1 MGIVSSIKF
10 KFTLWYLLVLTLL
23 LAGLSVA
30 TYAYLSHS
38 MYESLDNS
46 LIVRADQLRGDRRV
60 IETIAQGAFEE
71 ELGEVVVLYYERNGE
86 IHSVSRRDVQIQ
98 LDAASVKDAIQ
109 GQSNLNTV
117 AVEGAGTM
125 RFRFV
130 PFSSDRPVPALLRR
144 GRGQVPVGIA
154 IQSAALAVGQPT
166 KHIEEALNELLRM
179 LFVAFPLTLIV
190 AGVGGV
196 FLARRA
202 LKPVDQ
208 MAQTAREIEETD
220 LSQRIAVNAR
230 DELGR
235 LASTLNQMLERLE
248 RAFKRQREFT
258 GDASHELRTPLSV
271 IQAESTLALQ
281 RERRPEEYQ
290 RSLEAISDEAKHMS
304 QIIEQMLVL
313 ARGDSGTGQVSFG
326 KVELNG
332 LLKKVG
338 EDMAILSQEKGLRWT
353 LRLNGPLTIEGDLDL
368 LRRLFL
374 NLADNAVRYTPH
386 GGEVSIAAEAVDAT
400 ALVSFSD
407 SGIGIAT
414 DHIPHIFERF
424 YRVDKAR
431 SRSDGGSGLGL
442 AICKQIVELHG
453 GQIEVHSREDKGS
466 TFTVR
471 LPLAQETNHPWS
483 VSARPPPPLALD

>member
-1 MGIVSSIKF
+1 MMCIVSSIKF
-10 KFTLWYLLVLTLL
+10 KFTLWYLLILTLL
-23 LAGLSVA
+23 LVGLSVA
-30 TYAYLSHS
+30 TYAYLSRS
-38 MYESLDNS
+38 MYESLDDS
-46 LIVRADQLRGDRRV
+46 LVVRAEQLRGDRSV

-71 ELGEVVVLYYERNGE
+71 ELGEVVVLYFERNGE
-86 IHSVSRRDVQIQ
+86 IYSVSRRDVQIA
-98 LDAASVKDAIQ
+98 LDPVSVKDAIQ
-109 GQSNLNTV
+109 GQREFNTL
-117 AVEGAGTM
+117 AVEGAGNI
-125 RFRFV
+125 RFHLV

-144 GRGQVPVGIA
+144 GRGSVPVGIA

-166 KHIEEALNELLRM
+166 KHIEEALNELLRI

-208 MAQTAREIEETD
+208 MTQTAREIGETD
-220 LSQRIAVNAR
+220 LSQRITVNTR

-235 LASTLNQMLERLE
+235 LATALNQMVERLE
-248 RAFKRQREFT
+248 RAFRRQREFT

-281 RERRPEEYQ
+281 RQRQPEEYQ
-290 RSLEAISDEAKHMS
+290 RSLETISDEAKHMS
-304 QIIEQMLVL
+304 QIIEQMLAL
-313 ARGDSGTGQVSFG
+313 ARADEGTGQIAFG
-326 KVELNG
+326 KVELDG
-332 LLKKVG
+332 LLREVG
-338 EDMAILSQEKGLRWT
+338 ETMAILSQEKGLHWA
-353 LRLNGPLTIEGDLDL
+353 LRLNGPFTVKGDRGLLTQ
-368 LRRLFL
+368 LFL
-374 NLADNAVRYTPH
+374 NLADNAVRYTSH
-386 GGEVSIAAEAVDAT
+386 DGEVSIATDGVDGT
-400 ALVSFSD
+400 ALVSVSD

-424 YRVDKAR
+424 YRVDEAR

-453 GQIEVHSREDKGS
+453 GQIDVHSREDKGS

-471 LPLAQETNHPWS
+471 LPLA
-483 VSARPPPPLALD
+483 

>member
-1 MGIVSSIKF
+1 
-10 KFTLWYLLVLTLL
+10 
-23 LAGLSVA
+23 
-30 TYAYLSHS
+30 
-38 MYESLDNS
+38 
-46 LIVRADQLRGDRRV
+46 
-60 IETIAQGAFEE
+60 
-71 ELGEVVVLYYERNGE
+71 
-86 IHSVSRRDVQIQ
+86 
-98 LDAASVKDAIQ
+98 
-109 GQSNLNTV
+109 
-117 AVEGAGTM
+117 M

-130 PFSSDRPVPALLRR
+130 PFNSDRPVPALLRR
-144 GRGQVPVGIA
+144 GRGQVRVGFA

-166 KHIEEALNELLRM
+166 KHIEDALNELLRM
-179 LFVAFPLTLIV
+179 FFVAFPLTLIV

-235 LASTLNQMLERLE
+235 LASTLNQMMERLE

-290 RSLEAISDEAKHMS
+290 RSLEAISDEATHMS

-386 GGEVSIAAEAVDAT
+386 GGEVSIVAEAVDAT

-414 DHIPHIFERF
+414 DHIPYIFERF

-453 GQIEVHSREDKGS
+453 GQIDVHSREDKGS

-471 LPLAQETNHPWS
+471 LPLAQETNHP
-483 VSARPPPPLALD
+483 